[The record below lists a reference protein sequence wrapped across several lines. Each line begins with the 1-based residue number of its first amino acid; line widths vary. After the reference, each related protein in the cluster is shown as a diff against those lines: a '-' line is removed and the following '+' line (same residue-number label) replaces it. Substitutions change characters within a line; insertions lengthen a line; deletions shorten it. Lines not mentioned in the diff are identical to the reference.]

1 MKKEH
6 TSIRL
11 KTLMSERNLRQID
24 ILDLVKPYCIQ
35 HNIKIGKSDLSQYVN
50 GKTEPKSDKV
60 GILAL
65 ALNVS
70 EAWLMG
76 YDVPRN
82 REFTEDMPPYDNI
95 IPIKKKSVPML
106 GEIACGEPSFADH
119 QYNTYVEADDNIN
132 ADFCLRCKGDSMIGD
147 GINDGDII
155 FIRKQD
161 TVENGEIACVVIDD
175 EATLKHVYM
184 SDSNI
189 TLIASNTNY
198 APMVYGEHD
207 AGTIKILGK
216 AVALSRIL

>member
-1 MKKEH
+1 MTIQEKCVSLMKEKGITYAELDRRTSYTRSTLQRYFTDPNKEI
-6 TSIRL
+6 TVE
-11 KTLMSERNLRQID
+11 M
-24 ILDLVKPYCIQ
+24 IQ
-35 HNIKIGKSDLSQYVN
+35 ELAPIFEVDAKWLAGWSDDSLSY
-50 GKTEPKSDKV
+50 K
-60 GILAL
+60 
-65 ALNVS
+65 
-70 EAWLMG
+70 
-76 YDVPRN
+76 
-82 REFTEDMPPYDNI
+82 NI

-106 GEIACGEPSFADH
+106 GDIACGEPSFADH

-161 TVENGEIACVVIDD
+161 SVENGEIACVIIDD
-175 EATLKHVYM
+175 EATLKHVYI

-216 AVALSRIL
+216 AVALSRTL

>member
-1 MKKEH
+1 MTIQEKCVSLMKEKGITYAELDKRTSYTRSTLQRYFTDPNKEI
-6 TSIRL
+6 TVE
-11 KTLMSERNLRQID
+11 M
-24 ILDLVKPYCIQ
+24 IQ
-35 HNIKIGKSDLSQYVN
+35 ELAPIFGVDAKWLAGWAEDSLSY
-50 GKTEPKSDKV
+50 K
-60 GILAL
+60 
-65 ALNVS
+65 
-70 EAWLMG
+70 
-76 YDVPRN
+76 
-82 REFTEDMPPYDNI
+82 NI

-106 GEIACGEPSFADH
+106 GEIACGEPTFADH

-155 FIRKQD
+155 FIRKQE

-175 EATLKHVYM
+175 EATLKHVYI